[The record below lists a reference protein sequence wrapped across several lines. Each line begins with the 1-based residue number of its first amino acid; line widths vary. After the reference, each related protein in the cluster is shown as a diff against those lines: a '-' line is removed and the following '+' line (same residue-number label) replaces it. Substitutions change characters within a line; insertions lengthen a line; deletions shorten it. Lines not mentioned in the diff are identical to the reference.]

1 MKLGKETEE
10 KVYKFDAEFTTK
22 EWKMLKDYGQKL
34 ILKDEGALVN
44 YALND
49 ILRKAVE
56 RHKK

>member
-10 KVYKFDAEFTTK
+10 KVCKFDAEFTAK

-49 ILRKAVE
+49 ILHNEVKK
-56 RHKK
+56 HKK